1 MKIKGFIENSVY
13 DVQNLIEK
21 ERKKYVFEDGT
32 QLFASISISL
42 LPLLCKVFEAIALD
56 QVSCFLSFNKILNE
70 NQLVSEGTTQQIH
83 VFLNDKVAL
92 TIVH

>member
-1 MKIKGFIENSVY
+1 MKIKKFILNSVY
-13 DVQNLIEK
+13 NVQNLIEK
-21 ERKKYVFEDGT
+21 EGKKIRDGT

-42 LPLLCKVFEAIALD
+42 LPLLCKVFETIALD
-56 QVSCFLSFNKILNE
+56 QISCSLSFNKILNE

-92 TIVH
+92 TIVY

>member
-1 MKIKGFIENSVY
+1 MCKISLKKRE
-13 DVQNLIEK
+13 
-21 ERKKYVFEDGT
+21 KKYVFEYGT

-42 LPLLCKVFEAIALD
+42 LPLLCKVFETIALD
-56 QVSCFLSFNKILNE
+56 QISCSLSFNKILNE

-92 TIVH
+92 TIVY